1 MFRQKGVSMPIQ
13 DDFTFTELEIMRR
26 VSGLPIDELALAVAS
41 NLWRASQAFKQK
53 LEREVLRE
61 HDLSFS
67 SFSALFIVWIWGPIE
82 TREIAKSQSVSKA
95 TVTSL
100 LNTLEKNG
108 LVKRRTS
115 RQDKRLVL
123 VELTNAGKN
132 TIEWVFPKFNQGEA
146 EMAGLLS
153 ESEQLELSRLL
164 RKVAIGLNPK
174 TEVLT

>member
-1 MFRQKGVSMPIQ
+1 MPIQ
-13 DDFTFTELEIMRR
+13 DDFTPTELEIMRR

-41 NLWRASQAFKQK
+41 NLWRSSQAFKQK
-53 LEREVLRE
+53 LEREVLRQ

-67 SFSALFIVWIWGPIE
+67 SFSTLFIVWIWGPIE
-82 TREIAKSQSVSKA
+82 TREIAKSQSISKA

-108 LVKRRTS
+108 LVRRKTS

-123 VELTNAGKN
+123 AELTAKGRN

-146 EMAGLLS
+146 EMARLLT
-153 ESEQLELSRLL
+153 EAEQLELSRLL
-164 RKVAIGLNPK
+164 RKIATGL
-174 TEVLT
+174 TTELEVLT

>member
-1 MFRQKGVSMPIQ
+1 MPIQ
-13 DDFTFTELEIMRR
+13 DDFAPTELEIMRR

-41 NLWRASQAFKQK
+41 NLWRSSQAFKQK
-53 LEREVLRE
+53 LEREVLRQ

-67 SFSALFIVWIWGPIE
+67 SFSTLFIVWIWGPIE
-82 TREIAKSQSVSKA
+82 TREIAKSQSISKA

-108 LVKRRTS
+108 LVRRKTS

-123 VELTNAGKN
+123 AELTAKGRN

-146 EMAGLLS
+146 EMARLLT
-153 ESEQLELSRLL
+153 EAEQLELSRLL
-164 RKVAIGLNPK
+164 RKIATGL
-174 TEVLT
+174 TTELEVLT

>member
-1 MFRQKGVSMPIQ
+1 MPIQ
-13 DDFTFTELEIMRR
+13 DDFTQTELEVMRR

-67 SFSALFIVWIWGPIE
+67 SFSTLFIVWIWGPIE
-82 TREIAKSQSVSKA
+82 TREIAKSQAISKA

-108 LVKRRTS
+108 LVQRKTS

-123 VELTNAGKN
+123 VELTSAGRN

-146 EMAGLLS
+146 EMAGILT
-153 ESEQLELSRLL
+153 ETEQLELARLL
-164 RKVAIGLNPK
+164 RKVATGLK
-174 TEVLT
+174 TELEVLT

>member
-1 MFRQKGVSMPIQ
+1 MPIQ
-13 DDFTFTELEIMRR
+13 DDFTPTELEIMRR

-53 LEREVLRE
+53 IERDVLRE

-67 SFSALFIVWIWGPIE
+67 SFSTLFIVWIWGPIE
-82 TREIAKSQSVSKA
+82 TRDIAKSQGIAKA

-100 LNTLEKNG
+100 LITLEKNG

-123 VELTNAGKN
+123 VELTSAGKN
-132 TIEWVFPKFNQGEA
+132 MIEWVFPKFNQGEA
-146 EMAGLLS
+146 EMAALLT

-164 RKVAIGLNPK
+164 RKVVVGLTPQSK
-174 TEVLT
+174 VLV

>member
-1 MFRQKGVSMPIQ
+1 MPIQ
-13 DDFTFTELEIMRR
+13 DDFMPTELEIMRR

-53 LEREVLRE
+53 LEREVLRQQN
-61 HDLSFS
+61 LSFS
-67 SFSALFIVWIWGPIE
+67 SFSTLFIVWIWGPIE
-82 TREIAKSQSVSKA
+82 TREIAKSQGISKA

-108 LVKRRTS
+108 LVRRKTS

-123 VELTNAGKN
+123 AELTPAGKN

-146 EMAGLLS
+146 EMAGLLT
-153 ESEQLELSRLL
+153 EAEQLELSRLL
-164 RKVAIGLNPK
+164 RKIATGLK
-174 TEVLT
+174 TTEEVLA

>member
-1 MFRQKGVSMPIQ
+1 MPIQ
-13 DDFTFTELEIMRR
+13 DDFTHTELEIMRR

-53 LEREVLRE
+53 LEREVLRQ

-67 SFSALFIVWIWGPIE
+67 SFSTLFIVWIWGPIE
-82 TREIAKSQSVSKA
+82 TRDIAKSQGISKA

-100 LNTLEKNG
+100 LNTLEKHG
-108 LVKRRTS
+108 LVRRKTS

-123 VELTNAGKN
+123 AELTSAGRN

-146 EMAGLLS
+146 EMARLLS

-164 RKVAIGLNPK
+164 RKIATGLKAPE
-174 TEVLT
+174 EVLV